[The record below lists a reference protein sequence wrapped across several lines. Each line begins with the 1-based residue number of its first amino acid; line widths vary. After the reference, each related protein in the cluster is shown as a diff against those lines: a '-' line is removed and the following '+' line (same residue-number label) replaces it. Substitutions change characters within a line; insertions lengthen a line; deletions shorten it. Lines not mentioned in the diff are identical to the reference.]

1 MRATPGKAAAYGSLG
16 SVFAEQGQY
25 EKAAEITRQA
35 VRLAPD
41 DAGWYENLATYSFA
55 LQRFD
60 EARQIIHE
68 AQARKLDDSI
78 LHNVLYALA
87 FLGAD
92 SAAMAE
98 QQQWFAGKPE
108 YENFG
113 LALASDTEAYG
124 GHLGKARELTK
135 RAVDSAIRA
144 DNKENGAL
152 WQAIAALRK
161 PLTAMPAE
169 ARQSAAEALKLAP
182 ASQGA
187 ARPKPRLRLPWRAI
201 RHEPNPWHKT

>member
-1 MRATPGKAAAYGSLG
+1 MRKQRRSRSNACALHRIVSGLYG
-16 SVFAEQGQY
+16 
-25 EKAAEITRQA
+25 
-35 VRLAPD
+35 
-41 DAGWYENLATYSFA
+41 NLANNTLA

-68 AQARKLDDSI
+68 AQARKLDDFI
-78 LHNVLYALA
+78 LHNALYALA
-87 FLGAD
+87 FLGSD

-108 YENFG
+108 ENFG

-144 DNKENGAL
+144 DSKENGAI
-152 WQAIAALRK
+152 WQENAAHRDK
-161 PLTAMPAE
+161 PLTAILRKRGSQ
-169 ARQSAAEALKLAP
+169 RQ
-182 ASQGA
+182 
-187 ARPKPRLRLPWRAI
+187 RL
-201 RHEPNPWHKT
+201 